1 MSKKNQNL
9 TSKKNKVFVTGSCGF
24 IGFQL
29 CKNLLK
35 QNFLVMGYDGITDYY
50 WAGGG
55 GGTQS
60 ILQNPN
66 SNVNVYP
73 NPTLDQ
79 ITIDIKGYNGPV
91 NVEVYD
97 LQGRLLETTRTTTV
111 SLRKYERGIYI
122 FKVNYGE
129 ITEEVRVVRD

>member
-50 WAGGG
+50 
-55 GGTQS
+55 
-60 ILQNPN
+60 
-66 SNVNVYP
+66 
-73 NPTLDQ
+73 D
-79 ITIDIKGYNGPV
+79 
-91 NVEVYD
+91 
-97 LQGRLLETTRTTTV
+97 V
-111 SLRKYERGIYI
+111 SLKKARNDILLQDQNYTFQKGSFDGIGKFYKGREISHVMGYQGINWLERPERE
-122 FKVNYGE
+122 K
-129 ITEEVRVVRD
+129 EENTSRLIKNMNIVI